1 MKLLAPLLT
10 AAVLAATAAAVWA
23 ADATPAAV
31 PAAVGAAPAMIAE
44 AAPAAAKATP
54 AAPFKPDLAR
64 GETLYGQVCAA
75 CHGADGNSNV
85 PTQPKLAQQHAQYLV
100 KQLEEFKAG
109 KRKNA
114 IMQGMASVLS
124 EDDMKNIAFWLH
136 SKAAKP
142 GFAKDPELVAMGE
155 RLYRGG
161 DGERGIPACAG
172 CHSPNGSGIPVQYPR
187 LSGQLAEYTA
197 STLTAFREGV
207 RNNSVQM
214 TGVAARMNDR
224 DIKAVSDYIAGLR

>member
-1 MKLLAPLLT
+1 MKLLAPLFT
-10 AAVLAATAAAVWA
+10 AAVLAATVASVFAAEATPATAPAAA
-23 ADATPAAV
+23 TPAVAEAAV
-31 PAAVGAAPAMIAE
+31 PAA
-44 AAPAAAKATP
+44 P

-64 GETLYGQVCAA
+64 GETLYGQVCAS
-75 CHGADGNSNV
+75 CHAADGNSNV
-85 PTQPKLAQQHAQYLV
+85 PTQPKLAQQHANYLV

-114 IMQGMASVLS
+114 IMQGFASTLS
-124 EDDMKNIAFWLH
+124 EVDMKNIAYWLH

-142 GFAKDPELVAMGE
+142 GFAKDPELVAKGE

-161 DGERGIPACAG
+161 DAERGIPACAG

-197 STLTAFREGV
+197 STLVAFREGV

-214 TGVAARMNDR
+214 TGVAARMNDH
-224 DIKAVSDYIAGLR
+224 DIKAVADYIAGLR